1 MELTSQ
7 NLKVKTNCYH
17 CGDECNGAPIQIE
30 DKDFCCNGCKT
41 VFEIL
46 SENDLCSYYSF
57 EETPGVT
64 RKGESNALFDFLDN
78 EEIAKGLLEF
88 SDGKQERV
96 SFLIPNIHCSSCIWL
111 LEHLSRIAPA
121 VINSKTNFSQRQ
133 LTVSY
138 KSEDFS
144 LRQLVELLDRIGYT
158 PVINLESNGETNSK
172 PQSFDRKLL
181 VKMGIA
187 GFCFGNVML
196 LSFPDY
202 LGIPS
207 LEDSYIQL
215 FRWLNVLLS
224 IPVVFYAGQEY
235 FVSAYKSLKQRFAN
249 IDVPIAL
256 GVSVLFLRSIYE
268 VVLNI
273 GPGYFDSLV
282 GLIFFLLIGKWF
294 QNRTYQA
301 LSFDRDYK
309 SYFPLAILVKKELSF
324 VSTAVKQIKK
334 GDEVLIR
341 NGELVPADAIL
352 IDDQVS
358 IDYSFVTGESEA
370 VQKGKGQYIY
380 AGGRLIG
387 KQARF
392 IVQKTVSQSY
402 LTELWNDEAFSKEDE
417 RTSLVD
423 RVSQYFTVAIILIA
437 LAAGAYWQFTD
448 PSKTWLVFCSVLII
462 ACPCALALSTPFTP
476 GSILRVLGRNKFYV
490 KNADVVEKLQTI
502 DTVIFDK
509 TGTITNVTEKNLV
522 FKGESLTL
530 EERQLISLAVS
541 SSTHPLSRFVKTF
554 LAVDEK
560 NNYAL
565 ESFQEFVGKGVL
577 AVVSGVEIKLGASA
591 FVGVDDEIN
600 SESASMVYLKI
611 GGNYRGHFAF
621 NNVYRKGLSDVVESL
636 ASDFQLG
643 IISGD
648 NDAEE
653 KNLSSLFP
661 SATQMLF
668 DQKPAD
674 KLEAIKALQEN
685 GRNVMMLG
693 DGLND
698 AGALKQSDVGVA
710 VSEDISTFS
719 PACDA
724 ILHADSFS
732 KLSRLV
738 TLAKRGRYV
747 ILASFVLSLLYNGV
761 GLSFAVV
768 GWLTPL
774 VAAILMPLSSI
785 SVVIFTTLMVRFIS
799 LKLKL

>member
-1 MELTSQ
+1 MAIASRNT
-7 NLKVKTNCYH
+7 KVKTSCYH
-17 CGDECNGAPIQIE
+17 CGDECIGAVIKVL

-57 EETPGVT
+57 ETSPGVT
-64 RKGESNALFDFLDN
+64 QREGSTTFFDFLDN

-88 SDGKQERV
+88 SDGKQQRV
-96 SFLIPNIHCSSCIWL
+96 TFLIPNIHCSSCIWL
-111 LEHLSRIAPA
+111 LEHLSRIVPA
-121 VINSKTNFSQRQ
+121 VISSKTNFSQRK

-138 KSEDFS
+138 RSDELS
-144 LRQLVELLDRIGYT
+144 LRQLVELLDQIGYT
-158 PVINLESNGETNSK
+158 PVINLESDGEANNEH
-172 PQSFDRKLL
+172 QSFDRKLL

-207 LEDSYIQL
+207 LEESYIQL

-256 GVSVLFLRSIYE
+256 GVSVLFLRSVYE
-268 VVLNI
+268 VALNI

-294 QNRTYQA
+294 QNKTYQA

-309 SYFPLAILVKKELSF
+309 SYFPLAILVKKEEAFL
-324 VSTAVKQIKK
+324 STAVKEIKK
-334 GDEVLIR
+334 GDEILIR

-352 IDDQVS
+352 IDDKASV
-358 IDYSFVTGESEA
+358 DYSFVTGESEA
-370 VQKGKGQYIY
+370 VQKGKGQYVY
-380 AGGRLIG
+380 AGGRLMG

-402 LTELWNDEAFSKEDE
+402 LTELWNDEAFNKESHSV
-417 RTSLVD
+417 SLVD
-423 RVSQYFTVAIILIA
+423 RVSQYFTIIVIIIA
-437 LAAGAYWQFTD
+437 LGAAAYWQVMD

-462 ACPCALALSTPFTP
+462 ACPCALALSTPFTS

-490 KNADVVEKLQTI
+490 KNANVVETLQKV
-502 DTVIFDK
+502 DTVVFDK
-509 TGTITNVTEKNLV
+509 TGTITNVSEKNLV
-522 FKGESLTL
+522 FKGEALTA
-530 EERQLISLAVS
+530 EESQLIMLSVS
-541 SSTHPLSRFVKTF
+541 SSTHPLSRFIKAF
-554 LAVDEK
+554 LADDD
-560 NNYAL
+560 NNDYCL
-565 ESFQEFVGKGVL
+565 ESFQEHVGKGIL
-577 AVVSGVEIKLGASA
+577 AIVSGVELKLGSAA
-591 FVGVDDEIN
+591 FVGVQDEIGK
-600 SESASMVYLKI
+600 EKASIVHLKI
-611 GGNYRGHFAF
+611 GGNYRGHFVF
-621 NNVYRKGLSDVVESL
+621 HNVYRKGLTDVVNSL
-636 ASDFQLG
+636 SADFKLA
-643 IISGD
+643 ILSGD
-648 NDAEE
+648 HNAEE
-653 KNLSSLFP
+653 KNLNELFP
-661 SATQMLF
+661 QATQMLF
-668 DQKPAD
+668 NQKPED
-674 KLEAIKALQEN
+674 KLNAIKALQQQ
-685 GRNVMMLG
+685 GHHVMMLG

-698 AGALKQSDVGVA
+698 AGALKQSDFGVA

-724 ILHADSFS
+724 ILHAESFS
-732 KLSRLV
+732 KLSSLIA
-738 TLAKRGRYV
+738 LAKRGKRV

-761 GLSFAVV
+761 GLSFAVI

-785 SVVIFTTLMVRFIS
+785 SVVIFTTLMIRFIS

>member
-1 MELTSQ
+1 MEVTSNIQ
-7 NLKVKTNCYH
+7 IKKSCYH
-17 CGDECNGAPIQIE
+17 CGDDCNGAVIKVQ

-46 SENDLCSYYSF
+46 SENDLCNYYSF
-57 EETPGVT
+57 ETSPGIA
-64 RKGESNALFDFLDN
+64 RRGESKALFDFLDN

-88 SDGKQERV
+88 SDDKQQRV
-96 SFLIPNIHCSSCIWL
+96 TFLIPNIHCSSCIWL

-121 VINSKTNFSQRQ
+121 VLSSKTNFSQRK

-138 KSEDFS
+138 RREELS
-144 LRQLVELLDRIGYT
+144 LRQLVELLDQIGYT
-158 PVINLESNGETNSK
+158 PVINLESESEANNEH
-172 PQSFDRKLL
+172 QSFDRKLL

-207 LEDSYIQL
+207 LEESYIQL
-215 FRWLNVLLS
+215 FRWLNVFLS
-224 IPVVFYAGQEY
+224 IPVVFYAGQDY

-256 GVSVLFLRSIYE
+256 GVSVLFSRSVYE

-309 SYFPLAILVKKELSF
+309 SYFPLAILVKKENGFAS
-324 VSTAVKQIKK
+324 VAVKEIEK
-334 GDEVLIR
+334 GDEILIR

-352 IDDQVS
+352 IDDKAS

-370 VQKGKGQYIY
+370 VQKGKGQYVY

-387 KQARF
+387 KQAKF

-402 LTELWNDEAFSKEDE
+402 LTELWNDEAFTKESE
-417 RTSLVD
+417 SVSMVD
-423 RVSQYFTVAIILIA
+423 RVSQYFTIVVIVIA
-437 LAAGAYWQFTD
+437 MGAATYWQLTD

-462 ACPCALALSTPFTP
+462 ACPCALALSTPFTS
-476 GSILRVLGRNKFYV
+476 GSILRVLGRNKLYV
-490 KNADVVEKLQTI
+490 KNANVVETLQKI
-502 DTVIFDK
+502 DTLVFDK
-509 TGTITNVTEKNLV
+509 TGTITNVSKKNLI
-522 FKGESLTL
+522 FKGEELSKEESQLTMH
-530 EERQLISLAVS
+530 AVS
-541 SSTHPLSRFVKTF
+541 SSTHPLSRYIKDS
-554 LAVDEK
+554 LANDHVGH
-560 NNYAL
+560 YSL
-565 ESFQEFVGKGVL
+565 ESFQEDVGQGVS
-577 AVVSGVEIKLGASA
+577 AIVSGVEVKLGSA
-591 FVGVDDEIN
+591 EFVGIEK
-600 SESASMVYLKI
+600 SEDTENASIVHLKI
-611 GGNYRGHFAF
+611 GNSYRGYFAF
-621 NNVYRKGLSDVVESL
+621 HNVYRSGLSNVVNSL
-636 ASDFQLG
+636 RSNFKLAIL
-643 IISGD
+643 SGD
-648 NDAEE
+648 HNAEE
-653 KNLSSLFP
+653 KNLNTLFP
-661 SATQMLF
+661 PTTKMLF
-668 DQKPAD
+668 EQKPED
-674 KLEAIKALQEN
+674 KLNAIKVFQEH
-685 GRNVMMLG
+685 GDNVMMLG

-698 AGALKQSDVGVA
+698 AGALKQSNVGVA
-710 VSEDISTFS
+710 ISEDISTFS

-724 ILHADSFS
+724 ILHAESFS
-732 KLSRLV
+732 KLSDLIA
-738 TLAKRGRYV
+738 LAKRGRSV

-761 GLSFAVV
+761 GLSFAVI

-785 SVVIFTTLMVRFIS
+785 SVVVFTTIMVRFIS